1 MYPRDYYGKFDE
13 VGESFTTTND
23 AGDKLLHVELES
35 IVEEKKCQHCGGTNI
50 KRIGFRKKEGF
61 MDVTGEGNPV
71 EITFR
76 LQRYMCH
83 DCTAR
88 RAAETNETTQKKIA
102 TTFTSEC
109 LPDCIKKHGKIS
121 TDVVDTAINKVAR
134 ERISIAAAAES
145 LHVSPGTVSGI
156 IKKQRTAA
164 LKMVKTVVA
173 PDVLIIYPFFYGKKE
188 RCAVIGVLGNRP
200 MLYGLLSG
208 STASRV
214 RTFLNRKKF
223 EGKFNPTASLTDY
236 PRPKMHALLTE
247 LYAGTTIGILRE
259 STFQRMKAL
268 RDQSWDAKTS
278 LKLDQELAELGQ
290 ILSAHFYDSESGE
303 FFPIDEQN
311 DDFYEFLSENDIDL
325 GKEVKTSFS
334 TMFNNWWNT
343 LPAELQPHLKD
354 IHDGIEANAEKIAQ
368 GIQFKHSKYDPATLL
383 QYIEKLKSNHV
394 PFDDLRSWLLL
405 AVGVH
410 NKENITA
417 VQMLSSSYVPQPIH
431 GFYIDLNELNAL
443 LDA

>member
-35 IVEEKKCQHCGGTNI
+35 IVEEEKCHHCGSTNI

-88 RAAETNETTQKKIA
+88 RAAEANETAQKKIA
-102 TTFTSEC
+102 TTFTSDC

-121 TDVVDTAINKVAR
+121 TDIVDTAVNKVAR
-134 ERISIAAAAES
+134 ERMSIADAAES
-145 LHVSPGTVSGI
+145 LYVSPGTVSDI
-156 IKKQRTAA
+156 IKKQREAA
-164 LKMVKTVVA
+164 LKMVETVAA
-173 PDVLIIYPFFYGKKE
+173 PDVLIIYPFFYGKQE
-188 RCAVIGVLGNRP
+188 RCAIIGVSEDRP
-200 MLYGLLSG
+200 MLYDILPG
-208 STASRV
+208 SAAASV
-214 RTFLNRKKF
+214 RKYLKEKEF
-223 EGKFNPTASLTDY
+223 EGKFKPSTSLTDY
-236 PRPKMHALLTE
+236 PRPKMHSLLATLYERTE
-247 LYAGTTIGILRE
+247 IGILRE

-268 RDQSWDAKTS
+268 RDQSWDFKTS

-325 GKEVKTSFS
+325 GKEVKTNFC
-334 TMFNNWWNT
+334 TMFNNWWNA
-343 LPAELQPHLKD
+343 LPAELQTYLKD

-368 GIQFKHSKYDPATLL
+368 GIVFKHRKYDPVTLL

-394 PFDDLRSWLLL
+394 PFKDLMSWLML
-405 AVGVH
+405 AVGVY
-410 NKENITA
+410 NKENISA
-417 VQMLSSSYVPQPIH
+417 QKMLSSVRV
-431 GFYIDLNELNAL
+431 GRK
-443 LDA
+443 